1 MSYDGGNPSTIRD
14 AIKRPFWLYKTKYE
28 MINEMFRLR
37 FELEDISCVRN
48 GVTNEIDANFIIIT

>member
-1 MSYDGGNPSTIRD
+1 
-14 AIKRPFWLYKTKYE
+14 